1 MPCGLANNLSWKLRL
16 SLASLLLASVS
27 LADPSPIS
35 DEGFLLF
42 LADSVEENG
51 ELIDPLSMIE
61 QIEEQRIEN
70 EASSS
75 ITESDDTEANNE

>member
-1 MPCGLANNLSWKLRL
+1 MPCGLANSLSWKVGL
-16 SLASLLLASVS
+16 SLASLVLASVS

-35 DEGFLLF
+35 DESFLLF

-51 ELIDPLSMIE
+51 ELIDPLSIIE
-61 QIEEQRIEN
+61 QIEEQRTEN

-75 ITESDDTEANNE
+75 ITESDDMEANNE